1 MADENDLGLL
11 TKKFSQVSLSSLHVV
26 QEPKKDLVSLK
37 EFEKA
42 QYSEMISKLN
52 EIAYKVF
59 KKGAMDAGYTFASLH
74 YTFMEKE
81 GAEREI
87 GISILNKLLTTYFQT
102 FNSPYLY
109 SIFIHAYIIRWF
121 RLIVMLDTKSY
132 ELLEF
137 MHLDENWRVKNL
149 RIFTF
154 IDHPFKI
161 FSTINPDNPVI
172 PFISIDDQL
181 MLDEL
186 IKSNKH
192 ESDEIGS
199 EFAKYYHLIL
209 TRILKEQENL
219 KYSFELQTML
229 GPKLVIELN
238 KKEIASVIEGIAG
251 YYFNL
256 NTNFKKILAD
266 FDHDLNFQKIRF
278 MRKKWIGEMKFGG
291 VSFSKV
297 VKDFKKT
304 K

>member
-1 MADENDLGLL
+1 MADENELGLL
-11 TKKFSQVSLSSLHVV
+11 TKKFSRVSLSSLHVV

-52 EIAYKVF
+52 EIVYKVF

-87 GISILNKLLTTYFQT
+87 GMSILNKLLTTYFQT

-121 RLIVMLDTKSY
+121 RLIVMLDSKAY

-137 MHLDENWRVKNL
+137 MHFDEDWRIKHL
-149 RIFTF
+149 RIYTF

-181 MLDEL
+181 MIDEL

-192 ESDEIGS
+192 ESYEIGH

-209 TRILKEQENL
+209 TRILKNQENL
-219 KYSFELQTML
+219 KYSYELQTML
-229 GPKLVIELN
+229 GPKLVIELS
-238 KKEIASVIEGIAG
+238 KKEIASVIEGIAEF
-251 YYFNL
+251 YFDL
-256 NTNFKKILAD
+256 NANFKKILAD
-266 FDHDLNFQKIRF
+266 FDHDLNFQKIKL

-291 VSFSKV
+291 VSFSKII
-297 VKDFKKT
+297 KDFKK